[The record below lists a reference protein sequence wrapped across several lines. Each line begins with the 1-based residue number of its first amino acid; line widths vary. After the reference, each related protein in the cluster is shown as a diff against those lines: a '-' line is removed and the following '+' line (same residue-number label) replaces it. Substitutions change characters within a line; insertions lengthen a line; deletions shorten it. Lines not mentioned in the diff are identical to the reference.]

1 MAVQQHVS
9 CGRCLSCVPD
19 ISNSMQ
25 LASYG
30 GFDFV
35 ALPIV
40 HPRFKREFV
49 EGKAKDRIA
58 PFARSD
64 LLLPSQDWSSLVV
77 GKLSAWLQPDSE
89 NAVVRLNSQEALLQE
104 LNYAAH
110 LSLPAVLVP
119 LSSIRCV
126 NLARCLFSH
135 MQGHS
140 NHQVWIQ
147 VPIQAPS
154 VMTDDLIENEPDHGD
169 NENEATLSRD
179 KDPWHWW
186 NTLRRACNHHKRL
199 GVALEVSPDLPS
211 QAILDRWLGEP
222 IKCAIFSTSLFL
234 TNKKGFPVLSKAH
247 QSLVMQL
254 FRLNVQMMITGVNRH
269 PDKGIKAYQQYM
281 DHLFQSQPPLGGV
294 DAFAKGYEDY
304 LQCPLQ
310 PLSDNLESQT
320 YEIFEKDP
328 VKYTRYQEAVYKAL
342 MESVSEA
349 QKSSTKTVIM
359 VLGAGRGPLVTASL
373 KAAEQADRK
382 VHVYAVEKNPNAAVT
397 LFSLKEDK
405 WGDMVT
411 VVQSD
416 MREWKAPEK
425 ADIIVS
431 ELLGSFGDNELSPEC
446 LDGAQPFLK
455 DSCISIP
462 CKYTSYLSPL
472 MSHKLYNEVKLCK
485 EKDKNPEA
493 HFETPYV
500 VRLQNVAILDKP
512 QPVFTFTH
520 PAKQPAD
527 NQRYKHLTF
536 TVSEDAELHGF
547 AGYFDTA
554 LYGDIMLS
562 TEPSTYS
569 EGMFSW
575 FPIFFPLKTPVHLKA
590 NSQVTVHFW
599 RNCRSRSVW
608 YEWCLTDPVAT
619 PIHNINGQSYTI
631 SL

>member
-1 MAVQQHVS
+1 MAAQQHVS

-25 LASYG
+25 LASYA

-35 ALPIV
+35 AMPIV
-40 HPRFKREFV
+40 HPRFQREFV
-49 EGKAKDRIA
+49 EGKAKDRVA
-58 PFARSD
+58 AFARSD
-64 LLLPSQDWSSLVV
+64 LLLPSQDWSALVV
-77 GKLSAWLQPDSE
+77 GKLSEWLQVDAE
-89 NAVVRLNSQEALLQE
+89 NTVVRQNSQVALMQE

-119 LSSIRCV
+119 LNNINCV
-126 NLARCLFSH
+126 NLARCLYSH

-140 NHQVWIQ
+140 NHQVRMDGRERPGTGATHFDGPACTQRLGI
-147 VPIQAPS
+147 A
-154 VMTDDLIENEPDHGD
+154 L
-169 NENEATLSRD
+169 EATL
-179 KDPWHWW
+179 
-186 NTLRRACNHHKRL
+186 
-199 GVALEVSPDLPS
+199 DLPS
-211 QAILDRWLGEP
+211 QDVIDRWMGEP
-222 IKCAIFSTSLFL
+222 VKCAIFSTSLFL

-247 QSLVMQL
+247 QSLVVQL
-254 FRLNVQMMITGVNRH
+254 FRLDVQMMIKGTNRH

-281 DHLFQSQPPLGGV
+281 EHLYQSQPPLGGV

-342 MESVSEA
+342 MDKVPEA
-349 QKSSTKTVIM
+349 QKASTKTIIM

-373 KAAEQADRK
+373 KAAEQAERS

-397 LFSLKEDK
+397 LFTLKEDK
-405 WGDMVT
+405 WGDLVT
-411 VVQSD
+411 VVLTD
-416 MREWKAPEK
+416 MREWEAPVK

-455 DSCISIP
+455 DDCISIP

-500 VRLQNVAILDKP
+500 VRLQNVSVLDKP
-512 QPVFTFTH
+512 QSVFTFTH
-520 PAKQPAD
+520 PAKPPTD

-536 TVSEDAELHGF
+536 NIKEDAELHGF
-547 AGYFDTA
+547 AGYFDTV

-575 FPIFFPLKTPVHLKA
+575 FPIFFPLKTPIHLNA
-590 NSQVTVHFW
+590 NSKVTVHFW
-599 RNCRSRSVW
+599 RNVKSRNVW
-608 YEWCLTDPVAT
+608 YEWSLTEPVAT

>member
-1 MAVQQHVS
+1 MYNAMAAQHVS
-9 CGRCLSCVPD
+9 CGRCLGCVPD

-25 LASYG
+25 LASYA

-35 ALPIV
+35 AMPIV

-49 EGKAKDRIA
+49 EGKAKDRVA
-58 PFARSD
+58 AFARSD
-64 LLLPSQDWSSLVV
+64 LLLPSQDWSALVV
-77 GKLSAWLQPDSE
+77 GKLSEWLQPDSE
-89 NAVVRLNSQEALLQE
+89 NAVVRQNSQVALMQE

-119 LSSIRCV
+119 LNNINCV
-126 NLARCLFSH
+126 NLARCLYSH

-140 NHQVWIQ
+140 NHQVWIH
-147 VPIQAPS
+147 VPIQAPGT
-154 VMTDDLIENEPDHGD
+154 MTDDLVENPSSFDETEKD
-169 NENEATLSRD
+169 NE
-179 KDPWHWW
+179 PWHWW

-199 GVALEVSPDLPS
+199 GIALEATADLPS
-211 QAILDRWLGEP
+211 QEIIDRWMGEP
-222 IKCAIFSTSLFL
+222 VKCAIFSTSLFL

-254 FRLNVQMMITGVNRH
+254 FRLDVQMMIKGTNRH

-281 DHLFQSQPPLGGV
+281 EHLYQSQPPLGGV

-328 VKYTRYQEAVYKAL
+328 VKYTRYQEAVFKAL
-342 MESVSEA
+342 IDSVPET
-349 QKSSTKTVIM
+349 QKSTTKTIIM

-373 KAAEQADRK
+373 KAAEQAERK

-397 LFSLKEDK
+397 LFTLKEDK
-405 WGDMVT
+405 WGDLVT
-411 VVQSD
+411 VVQTD
-416 MREWKAPEK
+416 MREWKAPVK

-455 DSCISIP
+455 DDCISIP

-500 VRLQNVAILDKP
+500 VRLQNVTVLDKP
-512 QPVFTFTH
+512 QSVFTFTH
-520 PAKQPAD
+520 PAKLPTD

-536 TVSEDAELHGF
+536 DIKEDAELHGF
-547 AGYFDTA
+547 AGYFDTV

-575 FPIFFPLKTPVHLKA
+575 FPIFFPLKTPIHLRA
-590 NSQVTVHFW
+590 NSKVTVHFW
-599 RNCRSRSVW
+599 RNVRSRSVW
-608 YEWCLTDPVAT
+608 YEWSLTEPVAT